1 MREAIGGT
9 WIMQLVIVFMLLFV
23 AFLAL
28 TLNYSKA
35 FQVKND
41 ILTMIEKKEGFTSG
55 NNGSIELINNY
66 LKSSGYNV
74 TNTCPR
80 GSYGVSNLNSST
92 SEKVSNNSRKY
103 YYCIQ
108 KVKSP
113 SNNND
118 EKSYYKVEI
127 FFYFNLPV
135 IGDLF
140 KFRINGTTNDI
151 IKSNDGLRAI
161 SE

>member
-28 TLNYSKA
+28 ALNYSKA

-41 ILTMIEKKEGFTSG
+41 ILSMIEKKEGVTKG
-55 NNGSIELINNY
+55 NNGSLNLINKY
-66 LKSSGYNV
+66 LKNSGYNV
-74 TNTCPR
+74 TNTCPEN
-80 GSYGVSNLNSST
+80 SYGVYNLNNNNAIEKASS
-92 SEKVSNNSRKY
+92 SKKY
-103 YYCIQ
+103 YYCVQ

-113 SNNND
+113 SNNNK
-118 EKSYYKVEI
+118 EKVYYKVET

-140 KFRINGTTNDI
+140 KFRISGTTNDI
-151 IKSNDGLRAI
+151 IVSNDGWNAI
-161 SE
+161 PE